1 MTEEMKAAESRRPIP
16 VAKRVI
22 NKGKPGRPRLDRAA
36 SGNGGTPQSA
46 QTTGEEGFASQEG
59 STEVTKAIGDGG
71 QEDSTRAP
79 WELDPSTIQTFD
91 FSKRQFGPLHGLPQT
106 IVIRDILYDTMWARC
121 MELGRWDAKNLQQKA
136 NEGWHYLPPEYA
148 PPELLMLV
156 RQPEQ
161 LRNRIVM
168 SRDMVAMIRDRRLS
182 LREAIADEHER
193 ASIEALRQADAAN
206 IPRDEN
212 GFPIGGGA
220 PTQVDL
226 RTATRGR
233 HAVVDLEKML
243 RELEATANDQ
253 LSSGPPPPDA

>member
-1 MTEEMKAAESRRPIP
+1 MTEQMKAAEPRRPTP
-16 VAKRVI
+16 VTKRVTG
-22 NKGKPGRPRLDRAA
+22 KGKPGRPRAVKSGEAVPGGETTQEERIDNQAA
-36 SGNGGTPQSA
+36 YTV
-46 QTTGEEGFASQEG
+46 
-59 STEVTKAIGDGG
+59 VTQAIGDGG
-71 QEDSTRAP
+71 KEDDGRAP
-79 WELDPSTIQTFD
+79 WELDPASIQTFD
-91 FSKRQFGPLHGLPQT
+91 FSKRRFGPLHGLPQT

-121 MELGRWDAKNLQQKA
+121 MQSGQWDAKNLQQKA
-136 NEGWHYLPPEYA
+136 NEGWNYLPPEFA
-148 PPELLMLV
+148 PSELLLLV

-161 LRNRIVM
+161 LRNRVVM

-182 LREAIADEHER
+182 LREAIADERER
-193 ASIEALRQADAAN
+193 ASIEAMRSAEAIN

-243 RELEATANDQ
+243 RELEETANDQ